1 MVFDDVWLRC
11 GLIFCLAGAGLW
23 DLWNRR
29 IPNWWLTF
37 WFALGLGYLLNS
49 GWLAAAGYLAR
60 NAATVGI
67 LFLFFL
73 CRMMG
78 AGDIKCMALICGY
91 LGVASGF
98 LVIGT
103 GMAFGACWSLGKL
116 LWKKQ
121 FRERFGGLAVYFR
134 QIIQEKR
141 LIAYYVPERDGKEVT
156 LPLVFCL
163 FWGFCAFLVMHP
175 F

>member
-60 NAATVGI
+60 NAATVG
-67 LFLFFL
+67 LFFLFFL

-98 LVIGT
+98 FVIGT
-103 GMAFGACWSLGKL
+103 GMVFGACWSLGKL
-116 LWKKQ
+116 LCQKQ
-121 FRERFGGLAVYFR
+121 FRERFGGLAVYIRRMF
-134 QIIQEKR
+134 QEKR

-163 FWGFCAFLVMHP
+163 FWGLCVFLVIHP